1 MDERERAEEQVL
13 ALADGS
19 FDTLE
24 KWRGL
29 PERTVLLTRTARNR
43 SLYWLPGAQV
53 HPGPGRGERAPHPA
67 DWLHAGLRRWPQE
80 QVRVRGKSIRMRYQV
95 VGPFVREGAPERPLF
110 LIVSKG
116 IHRLLTKPGNHYK
129 HRKPSFFLV
138 SAVQQE
144 GRWQLPFPI
153 PILLS
158 WLWQRWE
165 IEVAHREM
173 QSGLGIGEKQC
184 WNKRS
189 AIVSIQWSVWTYALL
204 LLAGYR
210 TWGLCGG
217 PPAPARWWPGTRRW
231 SLNTLWRS
239 YRAALWGNSQ
249 FRAGWSPSPDHW
261 AEKEA
266 WLAALGNA
274 SLASARI

>member
-1 MDERERAEEQVL
+1 MHRLV
-13 ALADGS
+13 G
-19 FDTLE
+19 
-24 KWRGL
+24 K
-29 PERTVLLTRTARNR
+29 
-43 SLYWLPGAQV
+43 
-53 HPGPGRGERAPHPA
+53 
-67 DWLHAGLRRWPQE
+67 
-80 QVRVRGKSIRMRYQV
+80 QVR
-95 VGPFVREGAPERPLF
+95 
-110 LIVSKG
+110 
-116 IHRLLTKPGNHYK
+116 HYK
-129 HRKPSFFLV
+129 HRSPSFYLV
-138 SAVQQE
+138 SAVFRN
-144 GRWQLPFPI
+144 GSWQLPFPI

-189 AIVSIQWSVWTYALL
+189 AIVLIQWSVWTYAIL

-217 PPAPARWWPGTRRW
+217 PPAPACWWPGARRW
-231 SLNTLWRS
+231 SFNTLWRS